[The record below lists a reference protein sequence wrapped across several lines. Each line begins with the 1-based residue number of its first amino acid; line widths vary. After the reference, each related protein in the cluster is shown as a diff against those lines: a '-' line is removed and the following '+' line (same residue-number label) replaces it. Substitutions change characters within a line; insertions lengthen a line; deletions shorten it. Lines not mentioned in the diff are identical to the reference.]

1 MFSSATTE
9 TATMVVRLFV
19 ASREVFVASR
29 RNYEI
34 TASSKPSRS
43 RGTKALA
50 DEVVAHFAHL
60 SERRSQVAYNKFKK
74 VNNYFR
80 QKSSS
85 AALTSLS
92 STFKAN
98 H

>member
-34 TASSKPSRS
+34 TASSGK
-43 RGTKALA
+43 T
-50 DEVVAHFAHL
+50 FW
-60 SERRSQVAYNKFKK
+60 
-74 VNNYFR
+74 
-80 QKSSS
+80 
-85 AALTSLS
+85 SLS
-92 STFKAN
+92 KRKKNRSNQYGDFLAFDAVIKVEKVTQKVYCIAV
-98 H
+98 